1 MKSKKISLLLGILFI
16 FGILS
21 FSLIPMSENV
31 IEAKNSF
38 GFHRVNLEYN
48 SAITNSQ
55 TFVILVA
62 GYTPGDSG
70 TADPGTWHS
79 GVDIYEQLVNQRYT
93 VGSVC
98 YYGDS
103 FYINFSN
110 GYKYVNNNYF
120 GSDNT
125 PIQEIGSYLGF
136 ALENIFSDT
145 SYNVDIVAHSMG
157 GLITLHMLEHFDLKN
172 INLQNVIF
180 MGTPFDGSP
189 FASTSQYIGLSG
201 FAGYQAQEMEC
212 DSSFL
217 NTLDS
222 NAHVA
227 VSNYPQTNWI
237 VYAGTYNPWWGY
249 IFFPFENNDGVV
261 SECSATYLGYKYLYT
276 FNVIHA
282 SFLDSLTAGG
292 VSYFQDQN
300 VANTIIENLAG
311 IYN

>member
-1 MKSKKISLLLGILFI
+1 MNSNAMMMNGSLSSHHIY
-16 FGILS
+16 
-21 FSLIPMSENV
+21 
-31 IEAKNSF
+31 
-38 GFHRVNLEYN
+38 REYN
-48 SAITNSQ
+48 SAIVTSQ
-55 TFVILVA
+55 TVVILVA
-62 GYTPGDSG
+62 GYTPGDTG

-79 GVDIYEQLVNQRYT
+79 GVNIYDQLVSKGYT

-98 YYGDS
+98 YYGNS

-110 GYKYVNNNYF
+110 GYRYVNNNYF

-125 PIQEIGSYLGF
+125 PIQEIGSYLGY
-136 ALENIFSDT
+136 ALESIFSDS

-157 GLITLHMLEHFDLKN
+157 GLITLYMLEHFDMKN
-172 INLQNVIF
+172 VNLENVIF

-189 FASTSQYIGLSG
+189 FASIAQYIGLSG

-212 DSSFL
+212 GSSFL
-217 NTLDS
+217 NNLDC

-249 IFFPFENNDGVV
+249 IFFPFQNNDGVV
-261 SECSATYLGYKYLYT
+261 SECSATYLGYTYLYT
-276 FNVIHA
+276 FNVVHA
-282 SFLDSLTAGG
+282 SFLDPLTAGG